1 MRTQENTTFA
11 LGFGTYAAGRIREY
25 ANGMADGFLN
35 DLAAGHIEG
44 ETPTSENA
52 LIEAFIQYVA
62 RAASVKA

>member
-1 MRTQENTTFA
+1 MRTQPKTTFA
-11 LGFGTYAAGRIREY
+11 LGFGTYAASRIREY

-35 DLAAGHIEG
+35 DLAAGHAG
-44 ETPTSENA
+44 DPPTSENA